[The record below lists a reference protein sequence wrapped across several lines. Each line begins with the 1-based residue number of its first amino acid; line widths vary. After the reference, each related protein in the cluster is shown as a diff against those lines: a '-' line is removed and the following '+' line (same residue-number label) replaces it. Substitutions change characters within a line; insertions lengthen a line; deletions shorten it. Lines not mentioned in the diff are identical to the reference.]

1 MTRAEFYKT
10 YGSMSFPYYPKELRA
25 VSPVT
30 GAFETFKIESGLAM
44 TFTRVL
50 EAEGYT
56 RVEAI

>member
-1 MTRAEFYKT
+1 
-10 YGSMSFPYYPKELRA
+10 MSFPYYPKELRA

-30 GAFETFKIESGLAM
+30 GAFETFKVESGLAM

-50 EAEGYT
+50 ESEGYT

>member
-30 GAFETFKIESGLAM
+30 GAFEVFKVESGLAM
-44 TFTRVL
+44 IFARVL

>member
-1 MTRAEFYKT
+1 
-10 YGSMSFPYYPKELRA
+10 MSFPYYPKELRA

-44 TFTRVL
+44 TFRRVL
-50 EAEGYT
+50 EEEGYT

>member
-10 YGSMSFPYYPKELRA
+10 YGSMSFPYYPKKLSA
-25 VSPVT
+25 FNPVT
-30 GAFETFKIESGLAM
+30 KKYEYFTVESGLAT

-56 RVEAI
+56 RVETV

>member
-1 MTRAEFYKT
+1 MTRSEFYKT
-10 YGSMSFPYYPKELRA
+10 YGLMSFPYYPKELRA

-50 EAEGYT
+50 EEEGYT
-56 RVEAI
+56 SVEAI

>member
-30 GAFETFKIESGLAM
+30 GTFETFKIESGLAM